1 MVEVKGEVARP
12 GLIDLPFGTR
22 VVDAV
27 EAAGG
32 VTPAGEMRLL
42 HLAAPLHD
50 GQTVVVPSRV
60 TQAGTARTSLNA
72 ASLDALDDLPG
83 IGPSLARRIVD
94 RRPFATV
101 DDLLEVPGIG
111 RATLD
116 RLRPL
121 VVP

>member
-1 MVEVKGEVARP
+1 LQRRS
-12 GLIDLPFGTR
+12 T
-22 VVDAV
+22 
-27 EAAGG
+27 
-32 VTPAGEMRLL
+32 T
-42 HLAAPLHD
+42 
-50 GQTVVVPSRV
+50 
-60 TQAGTARTSLNA
+60 LNA